1 MSAATCEVA
10 RALWASCLAKGTPGV
25 VPSRPSHRD
34 QPVSAMSFLAVGQ
47 HFSQL
52 IWRRPLST
60 RDDSSLVGDRLRH
73 CSQLAG
79 NSQRRSGGLC
89 VSTACLSDQQGI
101 INVIRSIGVAD
112 SGNRPGALESRT
124 VPRRK
129 AASMGHSRAAG
140 AGESEAACTENDLL
154 IVGAG
159 TLGSLVGQLWQK
171 SFPDS
176 RVVGQTNTTNSHDRL
191 RSIGIEPVTKAE
203 AKADQK
209 FPFIIFC
216 APPSQ
221 SEDYAAEVWA
231 AVSRWSGT
239 GSLLF
244 TSSSAVFDVPDGGL
258 CLEDAPLIAKGV
270 SPRVD
275 RLLNAE
281 EAVLSVGGNVVR
293 LAGLYSL
300 KRGPQAFWMNKG
312 PIDQRPDY
320 TFNVIHY
327 EDAADLCVLI
337 MQKTTKGRVFVGCDG
352 SPVTTQ
358 ALMDAVLR
366 TGAVEGEFGG
376 FVGKEGPRGK
386 RMRNDTTREFLGW
399 KPKYPSSISYV
410 ENSLK

>member
-1 MSAATCEVA
+1 
-10 RALWASCLAKGTPGV
+10 
-25 VPSRPSHRD
+25 
-34 QPVSAMSFLAVGQ
+34 MSFSAVRQ
-47 HFSQL
+47 HCLQL
-52 IWRRPLST
+52 LWRSPLST
-60 RDDSSLVGDRLRH
+60 RGDDSSLVGDRLRH
-73 CSQLAG
+73 CWQRAG
-79 NSQRRSGGLC
+79 CGQHHSGSGGLW
-89 VSTACLSDQQGI
+89 VSNACLPDQQGI
-101 INVIRSIGVAD
+101 VDVSRSIGVAD
-112 SGNRPGALESRT
+112 SGNRLGAPKSRT

-129 AASMGHSRAAG
+129 AASMGHSSAAG
-140 AGESEAACTENDLL
+140 VEERETAGTENDLL

-171 SFPDS
+171 SFPHS

-191 RSIGIEPVTKAE
+191 RSMGIEPVTKAE
-203 AKADQK
+203 AKADEK

-221 SEDYAAEVWA
+221 SEDYVAEVRA
-231 AVSRWSGT
+231 AASRWSGT

-258 CLEDAPLIAKGV
+258 CHEDAPVIAKGV

-300 KRGPQAFWMNKG
+300 KRGPQVFWMNKG
-312 PIDQRPDY
+312 PVDQRPDY
-320 TFNVIHY
+320 AFNVIHY
-327 EDAADLCVLI
+327 EDAADLCIVI
-337 MQKTTKGRVFVGCDG
+337 MQKTTRGRVFVGCDG

-366 TGAVEGEFGG
+366 AGAVEGEFGG
-376 FVGKEGPRGK
+376 FVRKEGPAGK
-386 RMRNDTTREFLGW
+386 RMQNDTTREFLGW
-399 KPKYPSSISYV
+399 KPKYPSSISYI
-410 ENSLK
+410 EGSLKVAR